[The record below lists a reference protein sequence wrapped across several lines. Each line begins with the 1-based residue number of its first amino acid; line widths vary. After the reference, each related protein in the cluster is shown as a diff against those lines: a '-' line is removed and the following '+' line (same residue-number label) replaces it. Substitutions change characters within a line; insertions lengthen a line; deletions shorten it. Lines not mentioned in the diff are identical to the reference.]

1 MYLPRFIFLLLL
13 PLRFFLPSYFNFLIS
28 SRLLSFSPFSLSPS
42 LFRFD
47 FSSGS
52 VTFFSS
58 PFPSLVSRQGDQIYH
73 GNSSSKRSNQRWKKK
88 RNRKVFLS
96 EHSSKIPTPRKRGL
110 IRCGNWPDIIYQ
122 SGGCNLR
129 FRAKLLLPFSK
140 RPRGGMNE
148 DSTAA
153 VRYLDRGITAIKV

>member
-28 SRLLSFSPFSLSPS
+28 SRLLSFSPFFLSPS
-42 LFRFD
+42 LFKFD

-96 EHSSKIPTPRKRGL
+96 EHSSRIPILRKRGL
-110 IRCGNWPDIIYQ
+110 IRCGNWPDISKWWMQ
-122 SGGCNLR
+122 FAFPRQVVASVFEAAPGGDERR
-129 FRAKLLLPFSK
+129 FHSRCPLPWS
-140 RPRGGMNE
+140 
-148 DSTAA
+148 
-153 VRYLDRGITAIKV
+153 RYHRD

>member
-28 SRLLSFSPFSLSPS
+28 SQLPSFSPF

-122 SGGCNLR
+122 SNSGRGWKKFQWRTGGKKVVTWRVNCEALNC
-129 FRAKLLLPFSK
+129 
-140 RPRGGMNE
+140 RGG
-148 DSTAA
+148 DGIS
-153 VRYLDRGITAIKV
+153 RYF